1 MDPENPLTQPL
12 SCVLLA
18 GGGSRMGF
26 AKRVVQAVTGMEA
39 VSTAEPETLVSV
51 GASCYSKYV

>member
-51 GASCYSKYV
+51 G